1 MMDNNSTANS
11 RPNAMLSAGQNIGHY
26 KILGELGSGGMG
38 SVYLA
43 LDTKLNRK
51 AAIKLLSQTKEI
63 DADAISLFISESQ
76 AQASVSH
83 PNIATIYEINEC
95 EDGPF
100 IAMEYVE
107 GTPLKTLMAQKRI
120 EFSKTIQICI
130 QVCEGLEKA
139 HQAGYYHGDIKPGNI
154 IVDPEGFA
162 KILDFGLAGIIGGQ
176 KLYSIDPMS
185 GTLGYISPEQLQE
198 KTPDQ
203 RADIFSLGVV
213 LYEMLAGKL
222 PFRGEYEAAIIYSI
236 VNEEPVPITV
246 ENQQIPVE
254 IQAIISRALQKNPD
268 HRYQSASEM
277 ASALKALLDDKAADK
292 AVMASKNRQVSSVAV
307 LRFADI
313 SPGRDQEYFC
323 DGICEEIIG
332 ALSKVSGIRIASRTS
347 SFRFAGQELDIR
359 EIGKKLGVDSVLEGS
374 IHKVGDRLRINAR
387 LVNISD
393 GYCLWSESFDRN
405 LEDVFD
411 VQDEISRKVADKL
424 RDSVENQSPAPLVY
438 KFTDN
443 IEAYNQYLRGR
454 YYWNRRYEGG
464 LQKSILYFQKAID
477 YDPLSARA
485 YAGLADSF
493 NIIAFYNFMPPGEV
507 CPRAKSA
514 AAKALELAPDLAE
527 AHTAMGW
534 VKTFYDWDWKTAELE
549 FKQAIKLNK
558 NYAIAHHYYALFLL
572 SMRRSDEGL
581 AEMRI
586 ALSLDPLATI
596 IGTSLGAAYY
606 FTRNYAQSIVE
617 YLKALE
623 FDPDFAIAHA
633 FLAGPYVCLGQYERA
648 EEECLKARSLAGES
662 KYPVAF
668 LAYVYGIS
676 GQKNKAEELLDQLL
690 KQSEQEYISSY
701 HIALIYCGLNEMDQA
716 LKWLNKAYDERDN
729 WMLWLNIYPVFDPL
743 RDDPRF
749 QELVRKVGL

>member
-1 MMDNNSTANS
+1 MDNNSSEKSQPGST
-11 RPNAMLSAGQNIGHY
+11 LSAGQNIGHY
-26 KILGELGSGGMG
+26 KILEKLGSGGMG
-38 SVYLA
+38 TVYLA
-43 LDTKLNRK
+43 LDTRLNRK
-51 AAIKLLSQTKEI
+51 AAIKLLSQTKGI
-63 DADAISLFISESQ
+63 NTDAINLFISESQ

-95 EDGPF
+95 ADGPF

-107 GTPLKTLMAQKRI
+107 GTSLKTLMARH
-120 EFSKTIQICI
+120 SLDLANTIQICI

-154 IVDPEGFA
+154 RVNSEGFV

-176 KLYSIDPMS
+176 KVYSGEPIA
-185 GTLGYISPEQLQE
+185 GTLYYISPEQLQE
-198 KTPDQ
+198 KMPDH
-203 RADIFSLGVV
+203 RSDIFSLGVV
-213 LYEMLAGKL
+213 LYEMLAGRP

-236 VNEEPVPITV
+236 VNEEPLPITR
-246 ENQQIPVE
+246 ENRRVSAAVQTV
-254 IQAIISRALQKNPD
+254 ISRALQKNPD

-277 ASALKALLDDKAADK
+277 AAALKALLDDKAADK
-292 AVMASKNRQVSSVAV
+292 AAMASKNRPVSSVAV

-313 SPGRDQEYFC
+313 SPGLDQEYFC

-332 ALSKVSGIRIASRTS
+332 ALSKVSGIHIASRTS
-347 SFRFAGQELDIR
+347 SFRFAGQDLDIR
-359 EIGKKLGVDSVLEGS
+359 EIGKNLGVDSVLEGS
-374 IHKVGDRLRINAR
+374 LHKVGDRLRINAR

-393 GYCLWSESFDRN
+393 GYYLWSESFDRN

-411 VQDEISRKVADKL
+411 VQDEISRKVVDKL
-424 RDSVENQSPAPLVY
+424 RDSAENQSPESLVY

-443 IEAYNQYLRGR
+443 IEAYQQYLRGR

-464 LQKSILYFQKAID
+464 LQKSILHFQKAID
-477 YDPLSARA
+477 YDPLSAPA
-485 YAGLADSF
+485 YAGIADSF
-493 NIIAFYNFMPPGEV
+493 NIIAFYNFMSPEEI

-514 AAKALELAPDLAE
+514 ADKALELAPDLAE

-534 VKTFYDWDWKTAELE
+534 VKTFYDWDWKTAEAE
-549 FKQAIKLNK
+549 FKQAIRLNK

-572 SMRRSDEGL
+572 AMQRFDEGL
-581 AEMRI
+581 EQMNI

-606 FTRNYAQSIVE
+606 FARAYDQSIAK

-633 FLAGPYVCLGQYERA
+633 FLAGPYVCLRQYERA
-648 EEECLKARSLAGES
+648 EEECRKARSLAGES
-662 KYPVAF
+662 KYPHAF
-668 LAYVYGIS
+668 LAYVYGMS
-676 GQKNKAEELLDQLL
+676 GQKDKAQELLDHLL
-690 KQSEQEYISSY
+690 NLAQSEYISSY

-716 LKWLNKAYDERDN
+716 LEWLNKAYDERDN
-729 WMLWLNIYPVFDPL
+729 WMVWLNIYPVFDPL